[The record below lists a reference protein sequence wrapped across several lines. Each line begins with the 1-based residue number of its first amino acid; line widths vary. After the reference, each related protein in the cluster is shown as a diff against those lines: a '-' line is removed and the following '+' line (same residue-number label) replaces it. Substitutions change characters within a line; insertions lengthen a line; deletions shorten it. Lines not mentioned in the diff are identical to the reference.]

1 MKKQYT
7 LICLFLTMGFAFGQD
22 LSKEEVLQL
31 ITDDTCTCINEDK
44 TLFTEGKS
52 LNQKKMA
59 LGLCL
64 LKGYNNHKAKSNAFA
79 GKGLED
85 FESIGEEVGM
95 LMTTTC
101 LDDFMALFSED
112 QLIDF
117 IEEDD
122 EENEFNDVPPPPPAP
137 PTENDLNIEGK
148 IVSLNNDAIS
158 YIEVVDSFDKKHIF
172 LVHGQFVG
180 AKLLKKS
187 NLKKDF
193 KIYFKEDHFYDLS
206 ESRYV
211 KKKVITFIELV
222 EN

>member
-1 MKKQYT
+1 MKKLFI
-7 LICLFLTMGFAFGQD
+7 LICLSLSTGLTYGQD
-22 LSKEEVLQL
+22 LSREEVLQL
-31 ITDDTCTCINEDK
+31 ITDDTCVCINSDK
-44 TLFTEGKS
+44 TLFNGEKT

-64 LKGYNNHKAKSNAFA
+64 LKSYNVHKKKSKELSN
-79 GKGLED
+79 KGLDD
-85 FESIGEEVGM
+85 FESIGEEVGL
-95 LMTTTC
+95 LMVSTC
-101 LDDFMALFSED
+101 VDDFMALFTDE
-112 QLIDF
+112 QLGDF
-117 IEEDD
+117 LEDD
-122 EENEFNDVPPPPPAP
+122 EMESEFNDVPPPPAP
-137 PTENDLNIEGK
+137 QPEEDDLNIEGK

-193 KIYFKEDHFYDLS
+193 KIYFKEDNFYDLS

-211 KKKVITFIELV
+211 KKKVIVYIELV
-222 EN
+222 KN